1 VMRSR
6 ASKGAEIIPDDPA
19 YQKLM
24 AEGKPQ
30 DIMKSVLI
38 VNE

>member
-1 VMRSR
+1 MT
-6 ASKGAEIIPDDPA
+6 

-30 DIMKSVLI
+30 GIMKSVVI